1 MHYLYV
7 VLVAAIL
14 LLVLKYV
21 FNVSYKTL
29 GELVLNVLLGILIL
43 WLVNKFGGSIGIPNI
58 PINVIT
64 ALVVGI
70 FGLPGVIVLILL
82 YYFGIF

>member
-7 VLVAAIL
+7 ILVAAVL

-43 WLVNKFGGSIGIPNI
+43 WLVNKFGGSIPPPHP

-82 YYFGIF
+82 YYFGVF

>member
-1 MHYLYV
+1 MYYLYV

-29 GELVLNVLLGILIL
+29 GELLLNILLGMLIL

-58 PINVIT
+58 PINFIT

-70 FGLPGVIVLILL
+70 FGLPGVIVIILL
-82 YYFGIF
+82 YYFKVF